1 MRVELLGTG
10 TSTGVPEIGCDCEVC
25 TSSDPHDNRLR
36 TAALVSTC
44 GKEIL
49 IDCGPDFRQQMLRAG
64 KDKLDAVLLTHEHY
78 DHTAGLDDLRP
89 FCRYR
94 SVPVYLES
102 RVADVIR
109 MRMPYCFAEN
119 RYPGVP
125 DIRLKEIGTDPFL
138 CEGIPV
144 IPIRA
149 MHYRLPV
156 LGFRIGDMAYIT
168 DLWRLPEEEL
178 PKLKG
183 LKVLFINALRK
194 TKHLSH
200 QSLDEAL
207 ALTGRIRPGHTYLLH
222 MSHQIGLHARV
233 AAELPPGVTLGYDG
247 LVMETE

>member
-25 TSSDPHDNRLR
+25 TSSDPCDRRLR
-36 TAALVSTC
+36 TSALVSVE
-44 GKEIL
+44 GREIL

-78 DHTAGLDDLRP
+78 DHTGGLDDLRP

-94 SVPVYLES
+94 SLPVYVEP
-102 RVADVIR
+102 RVAEVIR
-109 MRMPYCFAEN
+109 KRMPYCFAEN

-125 DIRLKEIGTDPFL
+125 DLRLTEIGNAPFS
-138 CEGIPV
+138 CAGIPV
-144 IPIRA
+144 VPIRA

-168 DLWRLPEEEL
+168 DLWRLPKEETT
-178 PKLKG
+178 KLEN

-207 ALTGRIRPGHTYLLH
+207 VLIDRVRPEHTYLIH
-222 MSHQIGLHARV
+222 MSHQMGLHAEV
-233 AAELPPGVTLGYDG
+233 EAELPPHVSLAYDG
-247 LVMETE
+247 LAVEIE